1 MGSSSIANLSSCFSP
16 SKFSQNSKLAN
27 FCKLNPTKSLQNP
40 QIFQY
45 NLNFSNT
52 NHNLLHK
59 TQPSKLLWKN
69 PSFSPPQK
77 PISQSSFSSFSV
89 LQKMISQFFLEKIV
103 FYFLGSFILMGSVR
117 ARPVIAQTTQ
127 ESVNIVEEEEMYVK
141 LLDENPLNIEALKMI
156 VNVKMRNGKTGEA
169 VKYVEKLIEM
179 QPDEVEWRLLEA
191 LCYEMIGQFSKA
203 RTLFK
208 DILNK
213 RPLLLRALHGLA
225 MVMHKNLEGPAVFE
239 MLNSALELA
248 HREKRVSEERN
259 IRILIAQMHT
269 VKGELIE
276 ALGKFEILINEN
288 PRDFRPYLCQGIIY
302 SLVDKK
308 KEAEERFEIYRSL
321 VPEEFPQRG
330 FLDDVVFA
338 AKTDSRQQLGKELKS

>member
-1 MGSSSIANLSSCFSP
+1 
-16 SKFSQNSKLAN
+16 
-27 FCKLNPTKSLQNP
+27 
-40 QIFQY
+40 
-45 NLNFSNT
+45 
-52 NHNLLHK
+52 
-59 TQPSKLLWKN
+59 
-69 PSFSPPQK
+69 
-77 PISQSSFSSFSV
+77 
-89 LQKMISQFFLEKIV
+89 
-103 FYFLGSFILMGSVR
+103 
-117 ARPVIAQTTQ
+117 
-127 ESVNIVEEEEMYVK
+127 
-141 LLDENPLNIEALKMI
+141 
-156 VNVKMRNGKTGEA
+156 
-169 VKYVEKLIEM
+169 
-179 QPDEVEWRLLEA
+179 
-191 LCYEMIGQFSKA
+191 
-203 RTLFK
+203 
-208 DILNK
+208 
-213 RPLLLRALHGLA
+213 

-269 VKGELIE
+269 VKGELNE

-308 KEAEERFEIYRSL
+308 KEAAERFEIYRSL